1 MTADDPARNGQAG
14 AVIEGVG
21 LHKPMFA
28 VRHKLRAG
36 LLAVLLAGV
45 ASAGP
50 VLATEGVDA
59 QLYRA
64 QAALAEAGKPRA
76 QYHFG
81 EMHELG
87 LGTPPNLTEAF
98 YWYTKAAQQGYAPAQ
113 RKISMRGQIE
123 AEQALARAAEDARRK
138 NTTQATPAP
147 STPVNTTV
155 IARRPATA
163 PPPLRDPQAV
173 AREQRREALRRRL
186 EQDAG
191 LRLDRPT
198 R

>member
-1 MTADDPARNGQAG
+1 MFSVRRN
-14 AVIEGVG
+14 
-21 LHKPMFA
+21 LW
-28 VRHKLRAG
+28 AG
-36 LLAVLLAGV
+36 LLATLLAGA

-87 LGTPPNLTEAF
+87 LGTRPNLTEAF

-123 AEQALARAAEDARRK
+123 AEQALARAAEDARRRG
-138 NTTQATPAP
+138 TDQAAPSPAP
-147 STPVNTTV
+147 PANTALV
-155 IARRPATA
+155 ARQPATA
-163 PPPLRDPQAV
+163 PLPPRDPQVA

>member
-1 MTADDPARNGQAG
+1 MK
-14 AVIEGVG
+14 GVG
-21 LHKPMFA
+21 NTSMNL
-28 VRHKLRAG
+28 VRTHWRAL
-36 LLAVLLAGV
+36 LLATTLAGG
-45 ASAGP
+45 AAAGP
-50 VLATEGVDA
+50 VLAIEGADA

-64 QAALAEAGKPRA
+64 QETLAEAGQPKA

-87 LGTPPNLTEAF
+87 LGTAPNLTEAF

-123 AEQALARAAEDARRK
+123 AEQALARAAEETRRK
-138 NTTQATPAP
+138 NAEQPARA
-147 STPVNTTV
+147 PVAPPANRPPAMV
-155 IARRPATA
+155 AQRPAEPF
-163 PPPLRDPQAV
+163 PPSDPQAL

-186 EQDAG
+186 EYDAG
-191 LRLDRPT
+191 LRLDRPA